1 MSNRNQRGK
10 FDLNLERKREGT
22 SSSLGMLGLWSLLVE
37 SGGTMPLQ
45 QWVLGEWEKK
55 ARSHTNP
62 REAPVKH
69 LHTCQETNQI
79 Q

>member
-1 MSNRNQRGK
+1 MWVIVTKGENSIWIWRR
-10 FDLNLERKREGT
+10 EREGK
-22 SSSLGMLGLWSLLVE
+22 SSSLKMLRLWSSLVE

-45 QWVLGEWEKK
+45 QWVLGEWEKQ

-62 REAPVKH
+62 REAPIKH

-79 Q
+79 